1 MLHKYNTTSK
11 HGTFGSMNLPLKFQF
26 QPFPELQTERLI
38 LRRILEADW
47 ENILAFRSDP
57 EVMRYIPRPLSKD
70 KRDVLDFLKKID
82 ENIASNEQI
91 NWGISTKEAPERL
104 LGMIGF
110 FRPQKENAR
119 AEIGYM
125 LGPEHQGKGYM
136 IEAMAAAERYG
147 FETMQLHSIEAV
159 IDPANAPSER
169 VLQRCG
175 YVKEAHFRE
184 NYFYNGEWL
193 DSVIYSKL
201 RTLNPEL

>member
-1 MLHKYNTTSK
+1 
-11 HGTFGSMNLPLKFQF
+11 MNLPLKFQF

-38 LRRILEADW
+38 LRRIVEADW
-47 ENILAFRSDP
+47 EDVLAFRSDP
-57 EVMRYIPRPLSKD
+57 EVMRYIPRPLAKD
-70 KRDVLDFLKKID
+70 KEDVLAFLKMID
-82 ENIASNEQI
+82 ENITSNEQI
-91 NWGISTKEAPERL
+91 NWGISTKAAPERL

-136 IEAMAAAERYG
+136 TEAMAAAEKYG

-159 IDPANAPSER
+159 IDPANAASER

-184 NYFYNGEWL
+184 NYYYNDEWL

-201 RTLNPEL
+201 RTRNSER

>member
-1 MLHKYNTTSK
+1 
-11 HGTFGSMNLPLKFQF
+11 MNLPLKFQF
-26 QPFPELQTERLI
+26 QPFPVLQTDRLI
-38 LRRILEADW
+38 LRRIVEADW
-47 ENILAFRSDP
+47 ENVLAFRSDP
-57 EVMRYIPRPLSKD
+57 EVMRYIPRPLAKD
-70 KRDVLDFLKKID
+70 KEDVLAFLKMID

-91 NWGISTKEAPERL
+91 NWGISTKASPERL

-136 IEAMAAAERYG
+136 TEAMAAAEKYG
-147 FETMQLHSIEAV
+147 FEIMQLHSIEAV
-159 IDPANAPSER
+159 IDPANGASER

-184 NYFYNGEWL
+184 NYYYNDEWL

-201 RTLNPEL
+201 RTLNPEP